1 MSLTFIP
8 PQIQAGWFL
17 VKKFWFVPLWLGS
30 LIYGYNWHLNV
41 VDASKTALNA
51 SWTKKIDEVRVHQLE
66 TEKSLL
72 EAVIASNDRFIN
84 LKKKDEIVAN
94 KFSGNVTSL
103 LNALDKAA
111 INNRALT
118 NTGAE
123 CRTDG
128 SRIDSV
134 LRESLQENVYL
145 AREAQRLQR
154 KLGGLQE
161 YVRDLERELNKN
173 DKVL

>member
-1 MSLTFIP
+1 MISP
-8 PQIQAGWFL
+8 PQFQAVWFL
-17 VKKFWFVPLWLGS
+17 VKKFWFVPLWIAS
-30 LIYGYNWHLNV
+30 LVYGYSWHLGV
-41 VDASKTALNA
+41 LDASKTDLND

-72 EAVIASNDRFIN
+72 EAVIASNERFLQ

-103 LNALDKAA
+103 LNALDQAA
-111 INNRALT
+111 RNNSAVT
-118 NTGAE
+118 DTGAQ

-128 SRIDSV
+128 TRIDAI

-154 KLGGLQE
+154 RLAGLQD
-161 YVRDLERELNKN
+161 YVRDLERELTKN